1 MHADILRRELADHR
15 RSLLGCT
22 AGALLLGAMYIL
34 FYPTIRTSGAG
45 VQQLLDSMPKGFRD
59 AFIGSGVDYLSPAG
73 YLGTELFSIIV
84 PALLLVMGVLAGGRA
99 LAGEEQNGTIDLLLS
114 TPVRRSR
121 LALEKASGALLPLL
135 VVAAALWVLI
145 AVIGPSQ
152 GLSVDLSHLAMALL
166 AVALMA
172 AGFGLLAFLVSSATG
187 SVGLGG
193 GIAAALAVALYALD
207 IIGALVPGLTG
218 VANAISPFH
227 WDGGSGVLAN
237 GVPWSGLLLLLACPI
252 VLLSLS
258 VLAYQRRDL
267 TA

>member
-1 MHADILRRELADHR
+1 M
-15 RSLLGCT
+15 
-22 AGALLLGAMYIL
+22 
-34 FYPTIRTSGAG
+34 
-45 VQQLLDSMPKGFRD
+45 
-59 AFIGSGVDYLSPAG
+59 
-73 YLGTELFSIIV
+73 
-84 PALLLVMGVLAGGRA
+84 
-99 LAGEEQNGTIDLLLS
+99 
-114 TPVRRSR
+114 RRSR